1 MLPTSGVASAVVRES
16 AAERRL
22 VADEVAVRPRTV
34 LTVLVGVHAINDFY
48 VTVLPAF
55 LPALAD
61 EFDLSYT
68 DLGVLSFA
76 FTLLTGV
83 LSPLVGGEADRRGRR
98 RWILVFGFLIGAV
111 GFLGMAASPSFWLIV
126 AVSLFCGLGGATYHP
141 QATAFIVSAYPDK
154 RGRMLGLHGW
164 GGSFGHFAA
173 PAAVVLAVSVLN
185 WRLTMVALA
194 VPMVMAAAILQW
206 RLREIPAAPA
216 VRLRGAFST
225 PLLMLSLSFGAVA
238 MVGMSFIN
246 FSVKMLVDEGW
257 DTNDAGVI
265 LTVILLVGVV
275 AQPLG
280 GWASDRVGG
289 RTVMMIAAVGTTLFV
304 ALFALTGGALSLVA
318 IGGISFCMFSLF
330 PVSLAMA
337 SQLAPPTQTGA
348 SIGVVFGVSGLLT
361 AVAKPAV
368 GILGD
373 ITGDIRVALSWQLP
387 LALVAVVLAYRLG
400 PSARYVAPAAPR

>member
-1 MLPTSGVASAVVRES
+1 MRDLAV
-16 AAERRL
+16 
-22 VADEVAVRPRTV
+22 DEIAVRPRTV

-61 EFDLSYT
+61 EFGLSYT

-83 LSPLVGGEADRRGRR
+83 LSPVVGGEADRRGRR
-98 RWILVFGFLIGAV
+98 RWILVFGFLIGAL

-126 AVSLFCGLGGATYHP
+126 VLSLFCGLGGATYHP

-154 RGRMLGLHGW
+154 RGRMLGIHGW

-194 VPMVMAAAILQW
+194 IPMVIAAATLQW

-216 VRLRGAFST
+216 VRLRGAFNK
-225 PLLMLSLSFGAVA
+225 PLLVLAMSFGAVA

-257 DTNDAGVI
+257 DTNNAGVI

-280 GWASDRVGG
+280 GLAFDRAGG
-289 RTVMMIAAVGTTLFV
+289 RTVLIIAAAGTSLFV
-304 ALFALTGGALSLVA
+304 ALFALTGGALSLIA

-337 SQLAPPTQTGA
+337 SRLAPLTQTGTG
-348 SIGVVFGVSGLLT
+348 IGVVFGVSGLMT

-373 ITGDIRVALSWQLP
+373 FTGDIRVALSWQLP
-387 LALVAVVLAYRLG
+387 LALAAVVLATRLS
-400 PSARYVAPAAPR
+400 PDARHVPPAVTK

>member
-1 MLPTSGVASAVVRES
+1 MRES
-16 AAERRL
+16 AAEPHL
-22 VADEVAVRPRTV
+22 VADEAAVRPRTV
-34 LTVLVGVHAINDFY
+34 LMVLVGVHAINDFY

-61 EFDLSYT
+61 EFGLSYT

-83 LSPLVGGEADRRGRR
+83 LSPVLGGEADRRGRR
-98 RWILVFGFLIGAV
+98 RWILVFGFVIGAV

-126 AVSLFCGLGGATYHP
+126 MLSLFCGLGGAAYHP

-154 RGRMLGLHGW
+154 RGRMLGIHGW

-194 VPMVMAAAILQW
+194 IPMVIAAATLQW

-216 VRLRGAFST
+216 VRLRGAFNK
-225 PLLMLSLSFGAVA
+225 PLLMLAMSFGAVA

-246 FSVKMLVDEGW
+246 FSVKMLVDKVW
-257 DTNDAGVI
+257 DTSDAGVI

-280 GWASDRVGG
+280 GLAFDRAGG
-289 RTVMMIAAVGTTLFV
+289 RTVLVIAAMGTTLFV
-304 ALFALTGGALSLVA
+304 GLFALTGGALSLVA
-318 IGGISFCMFSLF
+318 LGGISFCTFSLF
-330 PVSLAMA
+330 PVSMAMA
-337 SQLAPPTQTGA
+337 SRLAPPTQTGA
-348 SIGVVFGVSGLLT
+348 GIGVIFGVSGLMT

-373 ITGDIRVALSWQLP
+373 ITGDIRVALAWLLP
-387 LALVAVVLAYRLG
+387 LALVAVVLASRLS
-400 PSARYVAPAAPR
+400 PDARYVPAAVTK

>member
-1 MLPTSGVASAVVRES
+1 M
-16 AAERRL
+16 
-22 VADEVAVRPRTV
+22 

-61 EFDLSYT
+61 EFGLSYT

-83 LSPLVGGEADRRGRR
+83 LSPVVGGEADRRGRR
-98 RWILVFGFLIGAV
+98 RWILVFGFLIGAL

-126 AVSLFCGLGGATYHP
+126 VLSLFCGLGGATYHP

-154 RGRMLGLHGW
+154 RGRMLGIHGW

-194 VPMVMAAAILQW
+194 IPMVIAAATLQW

-216 VRLRGAFST
+216 VRLRGAFNK
-225 PLLMLSLSFGAVA
+225 PLLVLAMSFGAVA

-257 DTNDAGVI
+257 DTNNAGVI

-280 GWASDRVGG
+280 GLAFDRAGG
-289 RTVMMIAAVGTTLFV
+289 RTVLIIAAAGTSLFV
-304 ALFALTGGALSLVA
+304 ALFALTGGALSLIA

-337 SQLAPPTQTGA
+337 SRLAPLTQTGTG
-348 SIGVVFGVSGLLT
+348 IGVVFGVSGLMT

-373 ITGDIRVALSWQLP
+373 FTGDIRVALSWQLP
-387 LALVAVVLAYRLG
+387 LALAAVVLATRLS
-400 PSARYVAPAAPR
+400 PDARHVPPAVTK

>member
-1 MLPTSGVASAVVRES
+1 M
-16 AAERRL
+16 
-22 VADEVAVRPRTV
+22 RPRTV
-34 LTVLVGVHAINDFY
+34 LAVLVGVHAINDFY

-61 EFDLSYT
+61 EFGLSYT

-76 FTLLTGV
+76 FTVLSGV
-83 LSPLVGGEADRRGRR
+83 LSPILGGEADRRGRR
-98 RWILVFGFLIGAV
+98 RWILVFGFVIGTV

-126 AVSLFCGLGGATYHP
+126 VLSLLCGLGGATYHP
-141 QATAFIVSAYPDK
+141 QATAFIVSAYPEQ
-154 RGRMLGLHGW
+154 RGRMMGVHGW

-194 VPMVMAAAILQW
+194 VPMVMAAALLRW

-216 VRLRGAFST
+216 VRLRGAFSV

-280 GWASDRVGG
+280 GWASDHLGG
-289 RTVMMIAAVGTTLFV
+289 RTVMIIASVGTSLFV

-337 SQLAPPTQTGA
+337 SRLAPATQTGA
-348 SIGVVFGVSGLLT
+348 GIGVVFGVSGLLT
-361 AVAKPAV
+361 AIAKPAV
-368 GILGD
+368 GVLGD
-373 ITGDIRVALSWQLP
+373 ITGDIRLALSWQLP
-387 LALVAVVLAYRLG
+387 LALAAVVLASSLDPG
-400 PSARYVAPAAPR
+400 ARYVPPAPPT

>member
-1 MLPTSGVASAVVRES
+1 MRES
-16 AAERRL
+16 AAERHL
-22 VADEVAVRPRTV
+22 AADEVVVQPRTV

-61 EFDLSYT
+61 EFGLSYT

-83 LSPLVGGEADRRGRR
+83 LSPVVGGEADRRGRR
-98 RWILVFGFLIGAV
+98 RWILVFGFVIGAV

-126 AVSLFCGLGGATYHP
+126 VLSLFCGLGGATYHP
-141 QATAFIVSAYPDK
+141 QATAFIVSAYPGK
-154 RGRMLGLHGW
+154 RGRMLGIHGW

-194 VPMVMAAAILQW
+194 IPMVIAAATLQW

-216 VRLRGAFST
+216 VRLRGAFNK
-225 PLLMLSLSFGAVA
+225 PLLVLAMSFGAVA

-280 GWASDRVGG
+280 GLAFDRAGG
-289 RTVMMIAAVGTTLFV
+289 RMVLVIAAAGTSLFV
-304 ALFALTGGALSLVA
+304 ALFALTGGALSLIA

-337 SQLAPPTQTGA
+337 SRLAPPTQTGA
-348 SIGVVFGVSGLLT
+348 GIGVVFGVSGLMT

-373 ITGDIRVALSWQLP
+373 FTGDIRVALSWQLP
-387 LALVAVVLAYRLG
+387 LALAAVVLASRLG
-400 PSARYVAPAAPR
+400 PSSRYVA

>member
-1 MLPTSGVASAVVRES
+1 MPPSSGVASAVVRES
-16 AAERRL
+16 AAERHL
-22 VADEVAVRPRTV
+22 AADEVVVQPRTV

-61 EFDLSYT
+61 EFGLSYT

-83 LSPLVGGEADRRGRR
+83 LSPVVGGEADRRGRR
-98 RWILVFGFLIGAV
+98 RWILVFGFVIGAV

-126 AVSLFCGLGGATYHP
+126 VLSLFCGLGGATYHP
-141 QATAFIVSAYPDK
+141 QATAFIVSAYPGK
-154 RGRMLGLHGW
+154 RGRMLGIHGW

-194 VPMVMAAAILQW
+194 IPMVIAAATLQW

-216 VRLRGAFST
+216 VRLRGAFNK
-225 PLLMLSLSFGAVA
+225 PLLVLAMSFGAVA

-280 GWASDRVGG
+280 GLAFDRAGG
-289 RTVMMIAAVGTTLFV
+289 RMVLVIAAAGTSLFV
-304 ALFALTGGALSLVA
+304 ALFALTGGALSLIA

-337 SQLAPPTQTGA
+337 SRLAPPTQTGA
-348 SIGVVFGVSGLLT
+348 GIGVVFGVSGLMT

-373 ITGDIRVALSWQLP
+373 FTGDIRVALSWQLP
-387 LALVAVVLAYRLG
+387 LALAAVVLASRLG
-400 PSARYVAPAAPR
+400 PSSRYVA

>member
-1 MLPTSGVASAVVRES
+1 MRES
-16 AAERRL
+16 AAERHL
-22 VADEVAVRPRTV
+22 TADEVVVQPRTV

-61 EFDLSYT
+61 EFGLSYT

-76 FTLLTGV
+76 FTVLTGV
-83 LSPLVGGEADRRGRR
+83 LSPVVGGEADRRGRR
-98 RWILVFGFLIGAV
+98 RWILVFGFVIGAV

-126 AVSLFCGLGGATYHP
+126 VLSLFCGLGGATYHP

-154 RGRMLGLHGW
+154 RGRMLGIHGW

-194 VPMVMAAAILQW
+194 IPMVIAAATLQW

-216 VRLRGAFST
+216 VRLRGAFNK
-225 PLLMLSLSFGAVA
+225 PLLVLSMSFGAVA

-280 GWASDRVGG
+280 GLAFDRAGG
-289 RTVMMIAAVGTTLFV
+289 RTVLIIAASGTTLFV

-337 SQLAPPTQTGA
+337 SRLAPLTQTGA
-348 SIGVVFGVSGLLT
+348 GIGVVFGVSGLMT
-361 AVAKPAV
+361 AIAKPAV

-373 ITGDIRVALSWQLP
+373 FTGDIRVALSWQLP
-387 LALVAVVLAYRLG
+387 LAVVAVVLASRLS
-400 PSARYVAPAAPR
+400 PDARYVPPAVTK